1 MKDIVRADNCPWG
14 RQESPERIVAK
25 RDGRVQPIFDS
36 PPLGCPSASS
46 SLLVERFDLDET
58 DWQTHELP
66 EQVLTLFLKPA
77 KLHRRLKDV
86 AVSEIPL
93 AAGHVSFSVREE
105 WESARWNEKISI
117 LCVRIPDSALR
128 NAAREYM
135 PNERLEIVPKPQ
147 VTDARLT
154 SLMKALEA
162 ERLRGYASGRL
173 FLDGI
178 EAAMAALLVSGYSAV
193 SPKPMRATGGL
204 PPHRLRRVLEF
215 MHANI
220 DRPVTLED
228 LASCVGLS
236 ASHFSHQF
244 RTSTG
249 ATPHRYLLGLRVER
263 SKDILQNPKLSVLDV
278 AIAAGFQN
286 QQHFAT
292 VFRHLVG
299 VSPSTYRSRL

>member
-1 MKDIVRADNCPWG
+1 MR
-14 RQESPERIVAK
+14 
-25 RDGRVQPIFDS
+25 
-36 PPLGCPSASS
+36 
-46 SLLVERFDLDET
+46 
-58 DWQTHELP
+58 
-66 EQVLTLFLKPA
+66 EQ
-77 KLHRRLKDV
+77 
-86 AVSEIPL
+86 
-93 AAGHVSFSVREE
+93 

-173 FLDGI
+173 FLDGV
-178 EAAMAALLVSGYSAV
+178 EAAMAALLVSGYSTV
-193 SPKPMRATGGL
+193 SPKPGTTTGGL

-228 LASCVGLS
+228 LASCAGLS
-236 ASHFSHQF
+236 TSHFSHQF
-244 RTSTG
+244 RASTG
-249 ATPHRYLLGLRVER
+249 ATPHRYLVGLRVER
-263 SKDILQNPKLSVLDV
+263 CKDILRNPKLSILEV
-278 AIAAGFQN
+278 AIASGFQN

-299 VSPSTYRSRL
+299 VSPSTYRSRLY

>member
-1 MKDIVRADNCPWG
+1 VEDIVRGDSCRWH
-14 RQESPERIVAK
+14 QQKSFQRIVAK
-25 RDGRVQPIFDS
+25 REGRVQPIFDS
-36 PPLGCPSASS
+36 PPLGCPSPSS
-46 SLLVERFDLDET
+46 SLLVERYDLAET
-58 DWQTHELP
+58 DWQTHELAD
-66 EQVLTLFLKPA
+66 QVLTLFLKPA
-77 KLHRRLKDV
+77 KLQRRLKDV

-135 PNERLEIVPKPQ
+135 PHERLEIVPKPQ

-154 SLMKALEA
+154 RLMKALEA

-178 EAAMAALLVSGYSAV
+178 EAAMAAVLVSGYSAV
-193 SPKPMRATGGL
+193 SPKPITTNGGL

-215 MHANI
+215 IHANI
-220 DRPVTLED
+220 DRPLTLED

-236 ASHFSHQF
+236 TSHFSHQF
-244 RTSTG
+244 RASTG
-249 ATPHRYLLGLRVER
+249 TTPYQYVLRDRAVQETAR
-263 SKDILQNPKLSVLDV
+263 KSENVRP
-278 AIAAGFQN
+278 
-286 QQHFAT
+286 
-292 VFRHLVG
+292 
-299 VSPSTYRSRL
+299 